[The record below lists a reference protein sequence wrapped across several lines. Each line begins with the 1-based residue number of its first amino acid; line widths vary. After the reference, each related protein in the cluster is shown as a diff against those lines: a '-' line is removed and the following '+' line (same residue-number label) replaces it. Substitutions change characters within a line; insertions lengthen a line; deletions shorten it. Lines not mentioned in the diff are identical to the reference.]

1 MKPYRPPG
9 TPEGLRSA
17 CIAGTGSYLPE
28 RIVPNAELEALVETT
43 DHWIVTRTGMR
54 ERRIAAEDEVTS
66 DMAAAA
72 AREALADAGMSA
84 EEIELILVATS
95 TPDMMLPST
104 AAFVQKLVGAGKAA
118 CMDVQAACSGYLYA
132 LEIGRQFVQCGTVEN
147 ILVIGA
153 EKMSAFIDWKD
164 RSTCVLFGDAA
175 GAAVLRPGGGR
186 GILHTRLGSEGGLAD
201 LLKIPGGGA
210 RHPSSAETIAKRMHF
225 MKMEGREVFKHAV
238 SNMTRTA
245 QQVLSETGLSIGD
258 IRHIFPH
265 QANARIIKAVG
276 ERLGAREGQ
285 VYSNVDKYGN
295 TSAASVILAL
305 DEASREGVLQAGD
318 LLMIVVFGAGF
329 TWGAMVLEWGS

>member
-1 MKPYRPPG
+1 MKSQRLP
-9 TPEGLRSA
+9 GLRAA

-28 RIVPNAELEALVETT
+28 RIVPNAELEELVATT

-54 ERRIAAEDEVTS
+54 ERRIARDDEVTS

-72 AREALADAGMSA
+72 ARKALADARVEA
-84 EEIELILVATS
+84 DEVQLILVATS

-104 AAFVQKLVGAGKAA
+104 AAFVQKLIGAPRAA
-118 CMDVQAACSGYLYA
+118 CIDVQAACSGYLYA
-132 LEIGRQFVQCGTVEN
+132 LEIARQFIQCGTLDT

-164 RSTCVLFGDAA
+164 RGTCVLFGDAA
-175 GAAVLRPGGGR
+175 GAAVLRPGNGQ

-210 RHPSSAETIAKRMHF
+210 RHPPSAETIANRMHF

-245 QQVLSETGLSIGD
+245 QQVLAETELTIDD
-258 IRHIFPH
+258 IQHIFPH

-276 ERLGAREGQ
+276 ERLGARDGQ
-285 VYSNVDKYGN
+285 VYMNVDKYGN
-295 TSAASVILAL
+295 TSAASVILAM
-305 DEASREGVLQAGD
+305 DEAAREGVLKPGD
-318 LLMIVVFGAGF
+318 LAMIVVFGAGF
-329 TWGAMVLEWGS
+329 TWGAMVLEWGC